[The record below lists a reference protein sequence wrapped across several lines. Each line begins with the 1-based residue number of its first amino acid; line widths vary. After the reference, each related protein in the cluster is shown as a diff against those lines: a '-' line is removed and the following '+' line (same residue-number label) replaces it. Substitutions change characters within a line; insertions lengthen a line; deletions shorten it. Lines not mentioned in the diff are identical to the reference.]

1 MKLLYILFALLI
13 FGFLI
18 FIHELGHYLFAR
30 LFKVSINEFSIGM
43 GPKIFSKKSKKT
55 GILYS
60 LRLLPI
66 GGYVSMEGEDGE
78 SQDENAFQKKAPWKR
93 LIILAAGG
101 TTNILAGFL
110 AMFFLVC
117 ATSGSLGSTTVAE
130 FLPPEGETAAL
141 SETSGLKAGDQ
152 ILRVGHVSV
161 HTANE
166 LVYEIMSQGY
176 EPLTLTVRRDG
187 EKTVLEDVR
196 FPTLTEAGAVF
207 GDADFRVY
215 AEEGTFS
222 NILKH
227 SFFRSFSTVKMIWDS
242 LFDLVGG
249 RYGVEAISG
258 PVGVTQVISEA
269 AEKREAAN
277 LVYLAIVIAVNLG
290 VVNLL
295 PLPALDG
302 GRIVFVLIE
311 MIFRKPVDRKIE
323 GYIHAAGLIVLL
335 ILIALVTVKDVIGL
349 F

>member
-1 MKLLYILFALLI
+1 MKILYVLFALLI

-30 LFKVSINEFSIGM
+30 LFKVTINEFSIGM
-43 GPKIFSKKSKKT
+43 GPKLFSKKSKKT

-60 LRLLPI
+60 LRLLPV

-78 SQDENAFQKKAPWKR
+78 SRDENAFQKKAPWKR
-93 LIILAAGG
+93 LVILAAGG
-101 TTNILAGFL
+101 LTNILAGFL

-130 FLPPEGETAAL
+130 FLPREGAETAL
-141 SETSGLKAGDQ
+141 SEESGLKTGDE
-152 ILRVGHVSV
+152 IVKVGRVRV

-166 LVYEIMSQGY
+166 LVYEIMSQGDK
-176 EPLTLTVRRDG
+176 PVTLTVLREG
-187 EKTVLEDVR
+187 EKTVLEGVS

-207 GDADFRVY
+207 GDTDFRVY
-215 AEEGTFS
+215 AEEGTFG

-242 LFDLVGG
+242 LFDLIGG

-258 PVGVTQVISEA
+258 PVGVTQAISDA
-269 AEKREAAN
+269 AEQKNAGN

-311 MIFRKPVDRKIE
+311 MVFRKPVDRKIE
-323 GYIHAAGLIVLL
+323 GYIHAAGLFILLALILL
-335 ILIALVTVKDVIGL
+335 ITVKDVIKL